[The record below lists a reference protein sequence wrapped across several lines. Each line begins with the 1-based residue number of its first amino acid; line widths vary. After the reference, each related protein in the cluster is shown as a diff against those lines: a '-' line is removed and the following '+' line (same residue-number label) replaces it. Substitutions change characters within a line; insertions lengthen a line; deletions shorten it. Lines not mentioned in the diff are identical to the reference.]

1 MKYQVFYARTPL
13 YCLYG
18 HRGHLERITV
28 EKLSETHVFVRE
40 VEAES
45 KGEVYCSMQGEVW
58 SPRGE
63 AKPLIKRLG
72 LSHTSMSIGDVVQD
86 QDGRYWLCV
95 EMGWKELG
103 SQQEE
108 SQDG

>member
-28 EKLSETHVFVRE
+28 ERLSETHVFVRK

-45 KGEVYCSMQGEVW
+45 KGEVYCSMQGQVW

-72 LSHTSMSIGDVVQD
+72 LSHTSTSIGDVVQD
-86 QDGRYWLCV
+86 QDDRYWLCV
-95 EMGWKELG
+95 EMGWKELE
-103 SQQEE
+103 SQQER